1 MDLKYCPYVLAK
13 PLVIRPSFFL
23 FVQRTAMNYL
33 YCVSVVTNQCWPTR
47 TFTYGPVSCAYM
59 PL

>member
-33 YCVSVVTNQCWPTR
+33 YCVSVVTNQC
-47 TFTYGPVSCAYM
+47 
-59 PL
+59 